1 MKEKSRIVLD
11 IDPELKE
18 IFLQRLQA
26 LKKGAKLTGVL
37 KLAIYRLLLLDNQQL
52 EQFLAAG
59 VVDGATFE
67 SYLRAVV
74 KLRQEKLWPSG
85 LNVGNSQMSWIRT
98 RFAGYEKKELS
109 RAQFR
114 RELEQAKERND
125 SYNQQPWESLAKYVD
140 EYSNR
145 NRD

>member
-11 IDPELKE
+11 MEPELKE
-18 IFLQRLQA
+18 IFLERLQA
-26 LKKGAKLTGVL
+26 LKRGAKLTGVL
-37 KLAIYRLLLLDNQQL
+37 KLAMYRLLLMDNQEL
-52 EQFLAAG
+52 EQFLTAG

-67 SYLRAVV
+67 SYLRAAVRL
-74 KLRQEKLWPSG
+74 KQEKLWPSG
-85 LNVGNSQMSWIRT
+85 LNIGNSQMLWIRK

-109 RAQFR
+109 RAEFR

-125 SYNQQPWESLAKYVD
+125 SYNQQPWEILEKYAD